1 MIEPGKVS
9 AFSNFFVELRR
20 RRVIR
25 VLLVYLIAGWAVIEV
40 AATVLPGLN
49 LPAWTVT
56 FVIVLVLLGLPIT
69 VLMAWVFDIGP
80 KGVERTA
87 DPPSSA
93 PTHAPSVEEFPG
105 GRRRAKRAADAKPT
119 TAGMR
124 QDGRRSIAVL
134 PFVNMSGDE
143 ENEYFSDGIAEEIL
157 NLLAKLPQLKV
168 SSRTSSACFKGK
180 DIDIPTVARKLEVAT
195 VLEGSVR
202 RAGSRVRITAQLIDA
217 QSDSHLWSETYDRE
231 MEDVFAIQ
239 DDISSSIVDAL
250 LVKLSAQQ
258 RRTLQYVATT
268 NAQAYDCY
276 LRGHKYFYAM
286 TRRGFEHAITMY
298 QRAIELDPNYAMAWA
313 GMADAYSELYRSAVD
328 TPENAA
334 MAVEASG
341 RAVELDPNS
350 AEAHTS
356 RGIAL
361 SIDKRDVEAEQHF
374 EKATELNP
382 KLFDAWY
389 LYGRYCGTRNQWEK
403 AAHLYRQAAEV
414 EPDNYNPVINL
425 AMAYA
430 ALGLAQ
436 EEADI
441 RHQGLALI
449 EQHLQLAPDDA
460 RARYFGAVT
469 LASMGQ
475 CDKALEWADLAL
487 ETDENESNVLY
498 NIACVFAQLGEHE
511 RGMELLERAVELGWR
526 DRAWLETD
534 SDLASLREMPRFKGL
549 LEKMH

>member
-1 MIEPGKVS
+1 MSGEGIPS
-9 AFSNFFVELRR
+9 IFSNFFAELRR

-25 VLLVYLIAGWAVIEV
+25 VTVVYVLAGWAVIE
-40 AATVLPGLN
+40 AASTLLPGLH
-49 LPAWTVT
+49 LPPWTVT
-56 FVIVLVLLGLPIT
+56 FVIALVLLGFPIA
-69 VLMAWVFDIGP
+69 VVMGWIFDIGP
-80 KGVERTA
+80 QGMQRTSESPQRA
-87 DPPSSA
+87 PEPEPS
-93 PTHAPSVEEFPG
+93 G
-105 GRRRAKRAADAKPT
+105 GKNHGKRATDKQP
-119 TAGMR
+119 GPGCENH
-124 QDGRRSIAVL
+124 DGHRSIAVL

-180 DIDIPTVARKLEVAT
+180 DIDIPTVAKKLEVAT

-202 RAGSRVRITAQLIDA
+202 RAGNRVRITAQLIDA

-258 RRTLQYVATT
+258 RRKLQYVATG

-298 QRAIELDPNYAMAWA
+298 RRALELDPNYAVAWA
-313 GMADAYSELYRSAVD
+313 GMADAYSELYRYAED

-334 MAVEASG
+334 MALEASG
-341 RAVELDPNS
+341 RAVELDPQS

-361 SIDKRDVEAEQHF
+361 SIGKRDAEAEQHF
-374 EKATELNP
+374 EKAIELNP
-382 KLFDAWY
+382 RLFDAWF
-389 LYGRYCGTRNQWEK
+389 LYGRYCGTRGKWEK
-403 AAHLYRQAAEV
+403 AASLYRHAAEV

-425 AMAYA
+425 AMAYD
-430 ALGLAQ
+430 ALGLQ
-436 EEADI
+436 EEKKSI
-441 RHQGLALI
+441 RKKGLSLI
-449 EQHLQLAPDDA
+449 EQHLQMAPDDA
-460 RARYFGAVT
+460 RARYFGAIT
-469 LASMGQ
+469 LASMG
-475 CDKALEWADLAL
+475 DRERALEWADMAL
-487 ETDENESNVLY
+487 ESNENESNVVY
-498 NIACVFAQLGEHE
+498 NIACVFAQLGESE
-511 RGMELLERAVELGWR
+511 RGMDLLERAVGLGWR

-534 SDLASLREMPRFKGL
+534 SDLACLRGMPRFTAL
-549 LEKMH
+549 LKDMH